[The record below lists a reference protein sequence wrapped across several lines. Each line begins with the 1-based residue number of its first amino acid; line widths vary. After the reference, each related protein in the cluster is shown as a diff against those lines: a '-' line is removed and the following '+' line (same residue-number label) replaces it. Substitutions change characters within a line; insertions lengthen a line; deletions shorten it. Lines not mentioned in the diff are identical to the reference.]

1 MSLSLYVGSV
11 LTEGG
16 LFCFVVHTIPSALL
30 ITVKPQ
36 CPLMPGSFR
45 AENEAMGGS
54 NMCHLPCQN
63 VPLVAKPSPFVS
75 D

>member
-36 CPLMPGSFR
+36 CPLMPGSFKSR
-45 AENEAMGGS
+45 E
-54 NMCHLPCQN
+54 
-63 VPLVAKPSPFVS
+63 
-75 D
+75 

>member
-30 ITVKPQ
+30 ITVNPQ
-36 CPLMPGSFR
+36 CPLMGALEQR
-45 AENEAMGGS
+45 MRQWEAAT
-54 NMCHLPCQN
+54 CVIC
-63 VPLVAKPSPFVS
+63 LVRMYPW
-75 D
+75 